1 MVSEAGGKAVRIEE
15 KDGLG
20 VQPEASRPQGLFPA
34 VPGGLEAGSKAL
46 LPRAWV
52 RLGFPPPS
60 ADGGKTGSM
69 CPYLSITM
77 MHACLT
83 YFFKHC
89 FHTI

>member
-46 LPRAWV
+46 LPRA
-52 RLGFPPPS
+52 
-60 ADGGKTGSM
+60 
-69 CPYLSITM
+69 
-77 MHACLT
+77 
-83 YFFKHC
+83 
-89 FHTI
+89 